1 MSAEELG
8 RMYGRFTDYAW
19 RYEGRDVYTVDGEQ
33 ERIDAFLR
41 SGVVPRKTRDNNG
54 WIRVVEDVC
63 ARGASVGRVRVV
75 GHPVTDYTRFEFA
88 AYPDNIDAGEDV
100 QVIERQQLDRAWDS
114 VPDFWLFD
122 DTTAFVQHFDEGGRF
137 LGAELVD
144 NVAPFLEIRR
154 MLLEPGRTV
163 GAERYALDS
172 VPQQRRGHVPAPPA
186 LHVPSLSH

>member
-1 MSAEELG
+1 MSTEELG

-54 WIRVVEDVC
+54 WIRIVEDVC
-63 ARGASVGRVRVV
+63 ARGASIGRVRAV
-75 GHPVTDYTRFEFA
+75 GRPVTDYTRFEFA
-88 AYPDNIDAGEDV
+88 AYPDNIAAGEDV

-122 DTTAFVQHFDEGGRF
+122 DTTAFVQHFDEAGRF
-137 LGAELVD
+137 LGAERVD

-154 MLLEPGRTV
+154 MLTEPGRTV
-163 GAERYALDS
+163 GAEHYALDS
-172 VPQQRRGHVPAPPA
+172 VPQQRRSHVPAPPA